1 MQNMTTMV
9 VEREIQSGAV
19 SVAAEEEVYGG
30 GGSHARNGVA
40 RPAQA

>member
-1 MQNMTTMV
+1 MQDMTTMV

-19 SVAAEEEVYGG
+19 SVPLRRRFMGS